1 MTHQKLWQVETRHRA
16 GETWIGDDDI
26 EMKTPGKVFR

>member
-1 MTHQKLWQVETRHRA
+1 MTHQKVRQAETRHGV

-26 EMKTPGKVFR
+26 EMKTLGKMFR